1 MKSRFD
7 KYCPFYHFSQCQACV
22 YFLTFATLRLCVR
35 GKHEEMDVWRK
46 AVLAVLSFFYH
57 VHCSRKF
64 KASQMTDC
72 QVQKCFVRLHWMLN
86 T

>member
-35 GKHEEMDVWRK
+35 GKHEGMDVWRK
-46 AVLAVLSFFYH
+46 AVLAVLSFFIMYIARENLKH
-57 VHCSRKF
+57 R
-64 KASQMTDC
+64 
-72 QVQKCFVRLHWMLN
+72 R
-86 T
+86 